1 MYRRKDDVMF
11 DDAIDTCESLLEN
24 GIDAVIFNSNINI
37 TKNTKCKRA
46 NNWNEV
52 YDYIKNCKIKN

>member
-1 MYRRKDDVMF
+1 MF

-24 GIDAVIFNSNINI
+24 EIDAVVFNSNINI
-37 TKNTKCKRA
+37 TKNTKCKRV

-52 YDYIKNCKIKN
+52 YDYIKKL

>member
-1 MYRRKDDVMF
+1 MF
-11 DDAIDTCESLLEN
+11 ADAIDICESLLEN
-24 GIDAVIFNSNINI
+24 GIDAVVFNSNINI
-37 TKNTKCKRA
+37 TINITKNIKCKRA

>member
-1 MYRRKDDVMF
+1 MF
-11 DDAIDTCESLLEN
+11 DDAMDTCESLLEN
-24 GIDAVIFNSNINI
+24 GIDAVVFNSNINI
-37 TKNTKCKRA
+37 TNNTKYKRV

>member
-1 MYRRKDDVMF
+1 MF

-37 TKNTKCKRA
+37 TKNTKCKRV

-52 YDYIKNCKIKN
+52 YDYIKNCKINN